1 MGAEQS
7 VLSQALADLR
17 RIEDGA
23 RKAAKKGKKDGA
35 SMCFEDGVWQAAVSR
50 FVDAVPVWAE
60 VWLPPRRTVLRLA
73 ADSLPFA
80 YLCGCACLG
89 VARARRVCAAS
100 PLTARTARSG
110 ALVPV

>member
-60 VWLPPRRTVLRLA
+60 VWLPPAAPCSGWRRIHCPLHTCA
-73 ADSLPFA
+73 AVRVCVWPGRG
-80 YLCGCACLG
+80 GCA
-89 VARARRVCAAS
+89 
-100 PLTARTARSG
+100 PLH
-110 ALVPV
+110 L